1 MTASAAT
8 EAVRPSASLAELP
21 FIEVV
26 YPCGKLALLS
36 LAQVLEQGDRVR
48 LVTTDPLLWA
58 ATVRLLLAVTYAAGC
73 APSGEQQYR
82 DQVLHGL
89 DLEPAARWVRNHAC
103 DLDLFDPHKPLFQDG
118 ALHAVAEGQPDAAIP
133 VLYLDVTAAI
143 RRPLLSDH
151 RHLHASVP
159 VSVAHAAR
167 LLLVQQMWS
176 MSGRISA
183 SDSVYGKGSTFGS
196 RSQACGGLVIQPDG
210 TVAQVL
216 SWRLIPLHGSGPG
229 TAHWTYTSRPAPRQ
243 GQVPDGESDALTWHH
258 RRILLLAQDDGT
270 VARVL
275 FAQGR
280 SISKQTAPLTGRP
293 GCRDLLT
300 TESGALL
307 PARAVTGEED
317 TAPLL
322 HSWWTAPEG
331 SWAHTARRTAEAL
344 GCEPPDVR
352 VTGLTVNHKKIDN
365 VRHVFLPGSLLGDFR
380 GQGAAAL
387 VMTTRAEAADAGPGF
402 GSTHLH
408 QETFMRSSDTER
420 TTALLDNLAS
430 DDLDLFVT
438 ADTPHRPGTAETDDP
453 VDVLTRKLGSWA
465 RSHRTRA
472 LMANL
477 AAWAAEPSPTNRA
490 YSSVTRLVPE
500 DLHEAAML
508 TAALFAVHRRAASSA
523 PVYGNAPLA
532 RLMRASGT
540 GPRRGPGHVATRA
553 SMTLVLAAQSLAD
566 LRPPLL
572 HLIRDAARGGMT
584 PDWAHLLDDLARWG
598 PAVRQSW
605 QAQFYTRSPLPPRRE
620 QPASADE
627 GLPAA

>member
-8 EAVRPSASLAELP
+8 AADRPSANLAELP
-21 FIEVV
+21 FIEAV

-58 ATVRLLLAVTYAAGC
+58 ATVRLLLAVTYAAGS
-73 APSGEQQYR
+73 APSEELQYR

-89 DLEPAARWVRNHAC
+89 DLEPAARWVRTHAH
-103 DLDLFDPHKPLFQDG
+103 DLDLFSPHKPLFQDG
-118 ALHAVAEGQPDAAIP
+118 ALHAVAERQPDAAIP

-159 VSVAHAAR
+159 VSAARAAR

-216 SWRLIPLHGSGPG
+216 TWRLIPLHGSGPG
-229 TAHWTYTSRPAPRQ
+229 TAHWTYPSRPAPRR

-280 SISKQTAPLTGRP
+280 RIDKQTAPLTDRP

-344 GCEPPDVR
+344 GCQPPDVR

-365 VRHVFLPGSLLGDFR
+365 VRHVFLPGSLLADFR
-380 GQGAAAL
+380 GKGAAAH
-387 VMTTRAEAADAGPGF
+387 VMNTRAQAADARPGF
-402 GSTHLH
+402 GSTHLQ

-420 TTALLDNLAS
+420 TTALLD
-430 DDLDLFVT
+430 DLDLFVT
-438 ADTPHRPGTAETDDP
+438 ADTPHRPGSAETDDP

-472 LMANL
+472 LMADL
-477 AAWAAEPSPTNRA
+477 AAWAAEPSPTSKA
-490 YSSVTRLVPE
+490 YSSVTRLVPD

-508 TAALFAVHRRAASSA
+508 TAALCAAHRRAASSA
-523 PVYGNAPLA
+523 PMYGNAPIA

-540 GPRRGPGHVATRA
+540 GRRRGPDHRPTRA
-553 SMTLVLAAQSLAD
+553 SMTLVLAAQSLED

-572 HLIRDAARGGMT
+572 HLIRDAASSGMT
-584 PDWAHLLDDLARWG
+584 PDWACLLHDLAKWG

-605 QAQFYTRSPLPPRRE
+605 RAQFYTSSPLPPRRE
-620 QPASADE
+620 QSVSADE

>member
-8 EAVRPSASLAELP
+8 AAARPSASLAELP
-21 FIEVV
+21 FIEAV
-26 YPCGKLALLS
+26 YPSGELVLLS

-58 ATVRLLLAVTYAAGC
+58 ATVRLLLAVTYAAGS

-89 DLEPAARWVRNHAC
+89 DLGPAARWVRNHAHG
-103 DLDLFDPHKPLFQDG
+103 LDLFEPDKPLFQDG
-118 ALHAVAEGQPDAAIP
+118 SLHAVADRQPGAAVP

-159 VSVAHAAR
+159 VSAACAAR

-183 SDSVYGKGSTFGS
+183 SDAIYGKGSTFGS
-196 RSQACGGLVIQPDG
+196 RSQVCGGLVIQPDG
-210 TVAQVL
+210 TVEQVL
-216 SWRLIPLHGSGPG
+216 SWRLIPLHGGPG
-229 TAHWTYTSRPAPRQ
+229 TAHWTYTSRPAPRR

-258 RRILLLAQDDGT
+258 RRILLLARDDGT

-280 SISKQTAPLTGRP
+280 SIGKETAPLTDRP

-317 TAPLL
+317 IAPLL
-322 HSWWTAPEG
+322 QSWWTAPEG

-344 GCEPPDVR
+344 GCQPPDVR

-365 VRHVFLPGSLLGDFR
+365 VRHVFLPGSLLADFR
-380 GQGAAAL
+380 GKGAAAH
-387 VMTTRAEAADAGPGF
+387 VMNTRAQAAGAGPGF
-402 GSTHLH
+402 GSTHL
-408 QETFMRSSDTER
+408 QRETFMRSSGTER
-420 TTALLDNLAS
+420 TAALLGDLAP

-438 ADTPHRPGTAETDDP
+438 ADTLHRPGTAETDDP

-472 LMANL
+472 LMAAL
-477 AAWAAEPSPTNRA
+477 AVWAAEPSPANWA
-490 YSSVTRLVPE
+490 FSSVTRLVPE

-508 TAALFAVHRRAASSA
+508 TAALFAAHRRAASSA
-523 PVYGNAPLA
+523 PMYGSAPIA

-540 GPRRGPGHVATRA
+540 GCHRGPGHRPTRA
-553 SMTLVLAAQSLAD
+553 SMTLALAAQSLED

-572 HLIRDAARGGMT
+572 HLIRDAASSSMT
-584 PDWAHLLDDLARWG
+584 PDWTHLLHDLANWG
-598 PAVRQSW
+598 PAVRQKW
-605 QAQFYTRSPLPPRRE
+605 QAQFYTNSPLPRRE
-620 QPASADE
+620 QSVSADE